1 MSFIA
6 TANPPAR
13 NAEPEVPNDGFFP
26 AIDCERLRK
35 DMRLDGTATME
46 RLRLAVTDAMIAIN
60 AELAAWR
67 AAQIDAG
74 HTTLAEVPAYKLGN
88 DSHKLH
94 LYRKA
99 IYSHV
104 QAQLAESYRD
114 MSTLPEGANKGDR
127 VNAATEVR
135 TDGFLQQLRWAIA
148 DLQGT
153 PRVIAE
159 LL

>member
-6 TANPPAR
+6 TANPPAH
-13 NAEPEVPNDGFFP
+13 NAEPEVANDGFFP
-26 AIDCERLRK
+26 AIECERLRK
-35 DMRLDGTATME
+35 ELRLDGTVTPE
-46 RLRLAVTDAMIAIN
+46 RLRLAVTDAIIATN

-74 HTTLAEVPAYKLGN
+74 HATLADVPAYNLGAE
-88 DSHKLH
+88 SHKLH

-104 QAQLAESYRD
+104 QAQLAEGYRD
-114 MSTLPEGANKGDR
+114 MSTLPEGANKADR
-127 VNAATEVR
+127 VYAATEVR
-135 TDGFLQQLRWAIA
+135 TDGYLQQLRWAIA

-153 PRVIAE
+153 PRVIAD